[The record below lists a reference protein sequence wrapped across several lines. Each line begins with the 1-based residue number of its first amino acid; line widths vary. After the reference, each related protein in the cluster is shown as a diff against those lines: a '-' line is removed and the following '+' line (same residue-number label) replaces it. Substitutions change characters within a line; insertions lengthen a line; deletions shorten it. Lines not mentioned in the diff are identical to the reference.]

1 MRTLKES
8 IRSYMHKVTF
18 ALVSVILV
26 SVLVLNIANE
36 QSRAQGT
43 ADKIFE
49 QMDKIL
55 EENQKELTR
64 LRQEYTAE
72 CLHNTEAIAYILEKN
87 PAARY
92 NRDELRKIAEFM
104 EVDEI
109 HIIDARGEIVS
120 GTHPQYYGY
129 NFDSGE
135 QMNFFKPMLTDKFLK
150 MVQDIEPNTAEQK
163 LMQYSA
169 MWNSTGEFIVEVG
182 IEPVNVSKVTE
193 KNELPYIF
201 SQLCVNPDTSYFAI
215 DAQTG
220 KIVGATDAELVGM
233 DMEAVGLNTEKIQ
246 STKGF
251 SSTINGKRSYTV
263 FKKVADNYIGV
274 AVTNKA
280 LYERIPLNMLYLVVC
295 LGIIALALFKAVTR
309 YMDRDVVQK
318 IGEVNGKLY
327 KITMGDL
334 NAKVDV
340 HSTKEFSELS
350 RYINEMLQ
358 SLLVNDRKMTYVLG
372 KTDMRIG
379 VYEYNKQM
387 KKVRFTGDVLQI
399 LKIGTEDVWKLTS
412 DWADFKKYIGN
423 MQKEPVTGEN
433 EIFAVGNG
441 QYLRIEEVQEG
452 EEIFGVV
459 TDVTEEIRKRKE
471 IEYDRDHDRLTGL
484 YNRRGRE
491 FRLSQVLKEC
501 REPYYCAEVMIDADG
516 LKMVNDTYGHENGDE
531 YLKQIANVLKQEAG
545 ENCILC
551 RQGGDEFTLFYYG
564 CEKEAL
570 LQKIENLKA
579 LQSGQ
584 TAQLKDGLTVDLKFS
599 MGSSVAYG
607 AVDYEKMYREA
618 DEKMYEDKRT
628 RKNLIKE
635 TDAKES

>member
-1 MRTLKES
+1 MRTLKKS
-8 IRSYMHKVTF
+8 IRSYMYKVTF
-18 ALVSVILV
+18 ALVGVILV
-26 SVLVLNIANE
+26 SVLILSIANE

-55 EENQKELTR
+55 EENEKELTR

-72 CLHNTEAIAYILEKN
+72 CLHNAEAIAYILEKN
-87 PAARY
+87 TRARY
-92 NRDELRKIAEFM
+92 DRDELRKIAEFM

-109 HIIDARGEIVS
+109 HIIDARGEIIS
-120 GTHPQYYGY
+120 GTHPKYYGY

-135 QMNFFKPMLTDKFLK
+135 QMNFFKPMLTNKSLR
-150 MVQDIEPNTAEQK
+150 MVQDIEPNTAEHK

-169 MWNSTGEFIVEVG
+169 MWNSSGDFIVEVG
-182 IEPVNVSKVTE
+182 IEPVNVSKVTK

-201 SQLCVNPDTSYFAI
+201 SQLCVNPDTSYFAV
-215 DAQTG
+215 DARTG
-220 KIVGATDAELVGM
+220 QIVGATDTDLVGM
-233 DMEAVGLNTEKIQ
+233 DMETVGLNTEKIR

-251 SSTINGKRSYTV
+251 SGTINGKRSYTV
-263 FKKVADNYIGV
+263 FKKVGDNYIGV
-274 AVTNKA
+274 AVTTRA
-280 LYERIPLNMLYLVVC
+280 LYERIPLNMLYLVTC
-295 LGIIALALFKAVTR
+295 LIIIALALFKAVTR
-309 YMDRDVVQK
+309 YMDQDVVQK
-318 IGEVNGKLY
+318 IGEVNEKLY

-340 HSTKEFSELS
+340 HSSKEFSELS

-379 VYEYNKQM
+379 VYEYNQQM

-412 DWADFKKYIGN
+412 DWEDFKKYIGN
-423 MQKEPVTGEN
+423 IQKEPVAGEN
-433 EIFAVGNG
+433 EIFSVGNG

-501 REPYYCAEVMIDADG
+501 REPYYYAEVMIDADG

-531 YLKQIANVLKQEAG
+531 YLKQIAEILKQEAG

-551 RQGGDEFTLFYYG
+551 RQGGDEFTLFYYD
-564 CEKEAL
+564 CEKEIL

-584 TAQLKDGLTVDLKFS
+584 KAQLKDGLMVDLKFS

-607 AVDYEKMYREA
+607 AVDYDKMYREA
-618 DEKMYEDKRT
+618 DEKMYEDKRR

-635 TDAKES
+635 TDTK